1 MTDEEFLK
9 RMKAARARFREAKMK
24 AHFPVNAKM
33 RQELDKFAHNAVI
46 AERADI
52 AQRAMYI
59 CLLAMD
65 QAGLSA
71 RTMRRVR
78 DCIPAVTEKYA
89 EYRSEQLADLWAKT
103 LLDEKG
109 VPVPGTGEPL

>member
-78 DCIPAVTEKYA
+78 D
-89 EYRSEQLADLWAKT
+89 WAKT